1 AVYKS
6 GRLANCLDITV
17 EDPTDTLRLI
27 RDRIELQAAMQ
38 HTQLCEAAA
47 TAVASL
53 TATPSTAGAKSSM
66 EMPAVVAQAARKD
79 LKLSKLQ
86 LRRCWE
92 CLLYLEAKMGS
103 KAEIG
108 EASAAF
114 RQVVMRRLTH
124 AQKDVEKRAKGKRV
138 MDTEEGFIMMR
149 GLPEGQSVDEM
160 AEAPPSS
167 EGAEAQASTGDK
179 RPHEGADGEEEEEE
193 EKPLTVE
200 EQYEQVMEGLQ
211 QLADAVR
218 QSAK

>member
-1 AVYKS
+1 
-6 GRLANCLDITV
+6 
-17 EDPTDTLRLI
+17 
-27 RDRIELQAAMQ
+27 
-38 HTQLCEAAA
+38 
-47 TAVASL
+47 
-53 TATPSTAGAKSSM
+53 
-66 EMPAVVAQAARKD
+66 
-79 LKLSKLQ
+79 
-86 LRRCWE
+86 
-92 CLLYLEAKMGS
+92 MGS

-211 QLADAVR
+211 QLAVQWWQGFHAISVMKWAPARPLFDHRMPLLYLAGSYQTWMEKEATR
-218 QSAK
+218 YLGSFNE